1 MNRKRIERAHLVTCA
16 NSALWAPSGQQAA
29 PSCKPRLVPH
39 SSSVSNPRRLPSS
52 TQYKNVPAI
61 PPLDRAEERTR
72 SPRAAPGGGCL
83 RREGRQTSAQLAHP
97 ATRSLDPRASR
108 SCCLSSGDWPGPP
121 AKRTPTIVTLQ
132 RDLQLEREKHRR
144 TQESVEQLRME
155 MQMMARL
162 LAASREQ
169 LVSLGAET
177 LSPDMS
183 VLMPQAVRRHPVSR
197 TASPQPAP

>member
-1 MNRKRIERAHLVTCA
+1 MNRKRIKARVVTCA
-16 NSALWAPSGQQAA
+16 NSALWAHWRATSRAKLQA
-29 PSCKPRLVPH
+29 RLVPH
-39 SSSVSNPRRLPSS
+39 SLRECPTLPPFFPRETFRPFPPRRL
-52 TQYKNVPAI
+52 
-61 PPLDRAEERTR
+61 DHAEERTR

>member
-1 MNRKRIERAHLVTCA
+1 MVGNA
-16 NSALWAPSGQQAA
+16 APSG
-29 PSCKPRLVPH
+29 KPRLVPH
-39 SSSVSNPRRLPSS
+39 SSPQCPTLAAFFPGKTFRPFHPGAGPRGAHALTSRCS
-52 TQYKNVPAI
+52 
-61 PPLDRAEERTR
+61 RRR
-72 SPRAAPGGGCL
+72 CL